1 MAHDVFISYS
11 SSDKS
16 AADAVVAGLE
26 QKGIRCWVAPRDLT
40 PGISWGQGIAD
51 AIEASKVMVVIL
63 SQNSNQSRQV
73 AREVERAIS
82 KEVTIIP
89 LRIENIDPT
98 GAIAYFLA
106 SEHWLD
112 AITPPL
118 ERHIDKLGNA
128 IKVFLSDREEPTGN
142 QTPAIQSIPQGER
155 NPEKASSSLGNLST
169 KSIILGLLV
178 IFILCV
184 AGIVTVIFTVLP
196 RLKDTPSTDLSPG
209 TEAISEGMTATPTS
223 TETLVPT
230 PIPPTATFTLE
241 PTAESTITPEP
252 TESSQSSID
261 LPPGWIEHT
270 SDAFSIELPDDW
282 EVVDIDQE
290 GMDAMMDL
298 IAEFDSSWADTIEST
313 YGSGSVTPPIFFAM
327 DTKMV
332 GMGYPN
338 ININKETLPIPLQIE
353 DVCEELIVIY
363 DQMGLDI
370 VEFDCTLNIND
381 LNAAK
386 FKIEMTIG
394 TIMTQ
399 QYQYLYLDN
408 LDFWSINF
416 TVDQSGWSE
425 YEPLF
430 VEIANT
436 FTIID

>member
-11 SSDKS
+11 SSDKA

-128 IKVFLSDREEPTGN
+128 IKLFLSDREDTSISK
-142 QTPAIQSIPQGER
+142 TPEIQSS
-155 NPEKASSSLGNLST
+155 PEEKQAPGKAKSFLGNLST
-169 KSIILGLLV
+169 KSIIIGLLA

-184 AGIVTVIFTVLP
+184 AGIVTVVFAVLP
-196 RLKDTPSTDLSPG
+196 RLKNTQPTK
-209 TEAISEGMTATPTS
+209 ISEGITVTPTS
-223 TETLVPT
+223 TETLEPT
-230 PIPPTATFTLE
+230 PIPATATFTLE
-241 PTAESTITPEP
+241 PTAEPTLTPEP
-252 TESSQSSID
+252 TESSGSSLD
-261 LPPGWIEHT
+261 LPLGWIEHT
-270 SDAFSIELPDDW
+270 SDAFSIGLPDNW

-313 YGSGSVTPPIFFAM
+313 YGSGSVTPPVFFAM

-338 ININKETLPIPLQIE
+338 VNINKETLPMQLPLSSL
-353 DVCEELIVIY
+353 CPELEIIY

-370 VEFDCTLNIND
+370 IEGDCTLTINGLD
-381 LNAAK
+381 AAK
-386 FKIEMTIG
+386 YKIEMTIG
-394 TIMTQ
+394 TIKTQ
-399 QYQYLYLDN
+399 QYQYLYMN
-408 LDFWSINF
+408 GRDFWSINF
-416 TVDQSGWSE
+416 TVDESGWSE